1 MPCETEVS
9 ISRHLKYAS
18 SGFLAAAL
26 MASPLIAVA
35 DSHGIDSR
43 DSDYE
48 VDASVCNV
56 METNRRPDA
65 RVESGTDWCSD
76 VQATGLNRIDAIIMG
91 LLMISVLASFADCVL
106 IATHSDVTARHR
118 R

>member
-18 SGFLAAAL
+18 SAFLAATL
-26 MASPLIAVA
+26 MASPLIAIA
-35 DSHGIDSR
+35 DSHGIGSSGSNYQ
-43 DSDYE
+43 SDT
-48 VDASVCNV
+48 SVCNAG
-56 METNRRPDA
+56 EISRRPDA
-65 RVESGTDWCSD
+65 PAETGACRCSD
-76 VQATGLNRIDAIIMG
+76 VQATGLNRINAIIMG
-91 LLMISVLASFADCVL
+91 LLMISVLASFAGCVL